1 MSTVPEQKN
10 QIVISPSTISTTQI
24 SKYFDIEIKK
34 LNQIFLELR
43 WLKRKYFL
51 WLVTTELGKE
61 KGAVKEHREIQWSRE
76 ILGDR
81 ELILAIKDAKNDSIE
96 IDPTAYKIQVYT
108 KYQNEGYT
116 LWDYSKEKGEY
127 DRNIHFVAKKD
138 KDVLLIHCKV
148 DEEDVS
154 LDEVLSFRENK
165 QAFISENPVFAI
177 YNIRIKYIM
186 SSFSLTEEAFAYLQK
201 NNDLI
206 SYELLK

>member
-43 WLKRKYFL
+43 WIKRKYFL

-61 KGAVKEHREIQWSRE
+61 KGATKENREILWNRD

-81 ELILAIKDAKNDSIE
+81 ELILAIKDSKNDSTE
-96 IDPTAYKIQVYT
+96 IDPIAYKIKVY
-108 KYQNEGYT
+108 KAYQEKGYT

-127 DRNIHFVAKKD
+127 DRNIHFVAKVN
-138 KDVLLIHCKV
+138 KDVLLIHCKI
-148 DEEDVS
+148 DEEDIT
-154 LDEVLSFRENK
+154 LDELLNFRENK
-165 QAFISENPVFAI
+165 QAFISENPVFSI
-177 YNIRIKYIM
+177 YNIKIKYIM

-201 NNDLI
+201 SDDLI

>member
-24 SKYFDIEIKK
+24 SKYFDLEVKK

-61 KGAVKEHREIQWSRE
+61 KGAVKEHREIQWDRD

-81 ELILAIKDAKNDSIE
+81 ELILAIHEAKNDSTD
-96 IDPTAYKIQVYT
+96 IDPTAYKIQVYK
-108 KYQNEGYT
+108 KYQDEGYT

-148 DEEDVS
+148 DEQDITLE
-154 LDEVLSFRENK
+154 EVLDFRENK
-165 QAFISENPVFAI
+165 QAFIAENPVFAI

-186 SSFSLTEEAFAYLQK
+186 SGFSLSEEAFAYLQK
-201 NNDLI
+201 NNRLI

>member
-43 WLKRKYFL
+43 WIKRKYFL

-61 KGAVKEHREIQWSRE
+61 KGATKEKREILWNRD

-81 ELILAIKDAKNDSIE
+81 ELILAIKDSKNDSTE
-96 IDPTAYKIQVYT
+96 IDPTAYKLKVYKT
-108 KYQNEGYT
+108 YQDKGYT

-127 DRNIHFVAKKD
+127 NKNIHFVAKID

-148 DEEDVS
+148 NEDDIT
-154 LDEVLSFRENK
+154 LDELLHFRENK
-165 QAFISENPVFAI
+165 QAFIRENPVFSI
-177 YNIRIKYIM
+177 YNIKIKYIM
-186 SSFSLTEEAFAYLQK
+186 SSFSLTEEAFAYLQ
-201 NNDLI
+201 NSDDLI